1 MFSAF
6 DEWQAQRLNE
16 QHAAKAAPAAAVSTM
31 NESLLALM
39 MMKSVLTSKC
49 FLVLA
54 CSRVKKLAGQQ
65 ARRRCSTKRRQ
76 QLGRKAKFVW
86 MLVEERQCKANFHV
100 DEHLQQ

>member
-6 DEWQAQRLNE
+6 DEWQAQRLIE

-31 NESLLALM
+31 NEM
-39 MMKSVLTSKC
+39 
-49 FLVLA
+49 LA

-100 DEHLQQ
+100 DERLQQ